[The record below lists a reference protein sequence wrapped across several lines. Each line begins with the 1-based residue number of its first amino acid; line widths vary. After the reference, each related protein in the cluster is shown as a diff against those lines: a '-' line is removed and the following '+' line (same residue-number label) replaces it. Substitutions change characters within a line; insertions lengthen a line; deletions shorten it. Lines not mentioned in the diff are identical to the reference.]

1 MPHISVLR
9 KEISELIAAGEV
21 IERPSSVIKEV
32 VENAIDAGAKHI
44 TVEIQHGG
52 TTYMRIVDDGCG
64 MAAEEVP
71 TAFLRHATSKISDKA
86 DLDHIFTLGFR
97 GEALASIAAVAKVTV
112 LTKRKEDDYG
122 TSYSISGGVAEK
134 SEQTGCPDGTTL
146 LIRDLFYNVPVRQ
159 KFMKRD
165 VTEANA
171 VSQIVQKIALS
182 HPEIAFRM
190 IRDNR
195 TEFRTDGSGD
205 LYTAVYAI
213 LGKEFAHDLIPVSY
227 QDGMNQVTGFVG
239 KPLLSVEPDVSKLFH
254 QRQIRPF
261 PAVQRGSGK
270 RLSEPY
276 HGRKISHLCADAP
289 GSAGTGRRKHSSGK
303 SGSAVFQRKSCHGQP
318 VLCREERT
326 DAERSDLRIPD
337 GTRAAA

>member
-1 MPHISVLR
+1 MPHITVLR

-64 MAAEEVP
+64 MAPEEVP
-71 TAFLRHATSKISDKA
+71 TAFLRHATSKIAEKT

-112 LTKRKEDDYG
+112 LTKQKEDDFG
-122 TSYSISGGVAEK
+122 TSYSISGSTAGEL
-134 SEQTGCPDGTTL
+134 EQTGCPDGTTL
-146 LIRDLFYNVPVRQ
+146 LIRDLFYNVPVRK

-205 LYTAVYAI
+205 LYTAIYAI

-227 QDGMNQVTGFVG
+227 EDGMNQVTGFVG
-239 KPLLSVEPDVSKLFH
+239 KPLYSRSNRTFQNFFINGRYVKSKTAMVALEQAFKGSLMVGKFPSCVLHIELSYRAVDVNVHPNKLEVRF
-254 QRQIRPF
+254 INEKPIF
-261 PAVQRGSGK
+261 DAV
-270 RLSEPY
+270 Y
-276 HGRKISHLCADAP
+276 HGAAY
-289 GSAGTGRRKHSSGK
+289 AGQGG
-303 SGSAVFQRKSCHGQP
+303 GLLLVQWC
-318 VLCREERT
+318 C
-326 DAERSDLRIPD
+326 
-337 GTRAAA
+337 